1 MNILTINSPAV
12 SQFNP
17 ANNSHH
23 SGKVIN
29 DACLV
34 TVCAWCYPRSEQEK
48 LLKWGLSL
56 SHGICGD
63 CKTNFLAGNPQP
75 TIKL

>member
-1 MNILTINSPAV
+1 
-12 SQFNP
+12 
-17 ANNSHH
+17 
-23 SGKVIN
+23 
-29 DACLV
+29 
-34 TVCAWCYPRSEQEK
+34 
-48 LLKWGLSL
+48 LSL

>member
-1 MNILTINSPAV
+1 MKILTINSPKV
-12 SQFNP
+12 SEFNP
-17 ANNSHH
+17 TFHSHQL
-23 SGKVIN
+23 GQNIN
-29 DACLV
+29 DACLA

-63 CKTNFLAGNPQP
+63 CKNNFLAGNPQ